1 VTLLRQKNYIQIPR
15 HYWIKFLHEIQKL
28 ILKWLMSSL

>member
-15 HYWIKFLHEIQKL
+15 HYWIKFLHEIQN
-28 ILKWLMSSL
+28 WF